1 MSRQNFRGL
10 LIVLAAMFFAPIGSG
25 AQQARMDSIES
36 SLDARDDKGRYEGFL
51 ELGRYYLPTNINK
64 SFEYVSFANR
74 VAYKLADSA
83 KIVQSGYALGFIL
96 RRQNRLNEAIR
107 ILSDV
112 LIIAKRNGFSDDY
125 VKSANLL
132 ALSYTFLTDYDKAL
146 ELHFSC
152 LGENEKIG
160 REQFLSITYN
170 NIGLVYFK
178 LLEFDE
184 ALKYYR
190 QSLAIKNQYGIDF
203 DLDRLYVN
211 MALCLNQLKQFDEAE
226 EVIRLAFKTCENQC
240 SNDLITEA
248 KFALATSQFERGKYE
263 EAEKNFLASIEFA
276 RKTDNLSFEA
286 DAFYMLGLIFGK
298 YDVNKSLQALMQAEA
313 INLQTD
319 NIEQRIKV
327 AKALGDI
334 YERKNDLTNSL
345 RYKNRYINLA
355 DSASGAEMR
364 RNLVKIQTKYFERE
378 NLRTI
383 EEKNQILLLREEA
396 LARQRM
402 LIFAIST
409 AVALSFILIYFV
421 LRSARQQSIAKRKLA
436 EAMVVIEGHNRNLTT
451 TVKEKTNDLRLSN
464 MELRK
469 SYGEYDHLIYRASH
483 DIRGPLTTLL
493 GLTNLAKQE
502 QDDPAK
508 VKDYLAKIESTTEGL
523 SAMLSQLTDINRIR
537 NQPVCI
543 EPVDVGALAEEVFR
557 SFSYMDHF
565 PLISLRLH
573 TGEWK
578 EGLRTD
584 KALLR
589 MILSH
594 LIHNSFKYF
603 SPHRQEKYIKVS
615 WKQKEG
621 RTFISVEDN
630 GQGID
635 EKAGVKVF
643 QLFYVASD
651 SHGMGLG
658 LFMAQL
664 AARRL
669 GGRIKLRRSKEPTTF
684 QLILPNRPK
693 EIEFALLDEDERIAL
708 MIRGQNAL
716 AALSSE

>member
-1 MSRQNFRGL
+1 M
-10 LIVLAAMFFAPIGSG
+10 
-25 AQQARMDSIES
+25 
-36 SLDARDDKGRYEGFL
+36 
-51 ELGRYYLPTNINK
+51 
-64 SFEYVSFANR
+64 
-74 VAYKLADSA
+74 
-83 KIVQSGYALGFIL
+83 
-96 RRQNRLNEAIR
+96 
-107 ILSDV
+107 
-112 LIIAKRNGFSDDY
+112 
-125 VKSANLL
+125 
-132 ALSYTFLTDYDKAL
+132 
-146 ELHFSC
+146 
-152 LGENEKIG
+152 
-160 REQFLSITYN
+160 
-170 NIGLVYFK
+170 
-178 LLEFDE
+178 
-184 ALKYYR
+184 
-190 QSLAIKNQYGIDF
+190 
-203 DLDRLYVN
+203 
-211 MALCLNQLKQFDEAE
+211 
-226 EVIRLAFKTCENQC
+226 
-240 SNDLITEA
+240 
-248 KFALATSQFERGKYE
+248 
-263 EAEKNFLASIEFA
+263 
-276 RKTDNLSFEA
+276 
-286 DAFYMLGLIFGK
+286 
-298 YDVNKSLQALMQAEA
+298 
-313 INLQTD
+313 
-319 NIEQRIKV
+319 
-327 AKALGDI
+327 
-334 YERKNDLTNSL
+334 
-345 RYKNRYINLA
+345 
-355 DSASGAEMR
+355 
-364 RNLVKIQTKYFERE
+364 KIQTKYFERE

-409 AVALSFILIYFV
+409 AVALSFILIYFI

-436 EAMVVIEGHNRNLTT
+436 EAMIVIESHNRNLTT

-543 EPVDVGALAEEVFR
+543 ESIDVGALAEEVFR
-557 SFSYMDHF
+557 SFNQLDHF
-565 PLISLRLH
+565 PLISLRLQQ
-573 TGEWK
+573 GEWK

-584 KALLR
+584 RALLY
-589 MILSH
+589 MILAH

-693 EIEFALLDEDERIAL
+693 EMEFTLLDEDERLAL
-708 MIRGQNAL
+708 MIKGQDVM
-716 AALSSE
+716 AALSSP